1 MLQFDADDIR
11 ILDEVLSQQLRTL
24 LFEIAHADDR
34 RFRQSLQQRYERLA
48 SIRQRLIGPP
58 ATPGILQA
66 EKDDEI
72 ELDSSF
78 H

>member
-1 MLQFDADDIR
+1 MLHQFDADDIR
-11 ILDEVLSQQLRTL
+11 ILDEVLGQQLRTL
-24 LFEIAHADDR
+24 LLEIAHADDR
-34 RFRQSLQQRYERLA
+34 EFRHALRERYERLE
-48 SIRQRLIGPP
+48 SIRHRLIGPP
-58 ATPGILQA
+58 VPQVLQM

>member
-1 MLQFDADDIR
+1 MLHQFDADDIQV
-11 ILDEVLSQQLRTL
+11 LDEVLAQQLRTL
-24 LFEIAHADDR
+24 LFEIANADDR
-34 RFRQSLQQRYERLA
+34 QFRQSLRQRYERIEA
-48 SIRQRLIGPP
+48 IRMRLIGPP
-58 ATPGILQA
+58 VPQVLQI

>member
-34 RFRQSLQQRYERLA
+34 RFRLSLQQRYERLA
-48 SIRQRLIGPP
+48 SIRQRLIGP
-58 ATPGILQA
+58 GVLQA